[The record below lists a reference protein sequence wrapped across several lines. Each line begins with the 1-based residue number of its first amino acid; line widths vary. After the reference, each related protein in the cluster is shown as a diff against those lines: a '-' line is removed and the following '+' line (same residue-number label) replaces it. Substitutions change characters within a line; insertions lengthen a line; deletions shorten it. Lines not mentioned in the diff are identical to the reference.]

1 MMRLGVVVD
10 GHAGF
15 IGDLLADWRSRYK
28 TEEFNFQDIDLALFE
43 ERVNQWRLKKS
54 LKNFINRNDIVFF
67 EWAGQYATLSSQLNI
82 KSPLIVR
89 LHSWELFKF
98 GPNIDWSRIDR
109 ILLVSNAMQ
118 QKFIDLYPDQAHKS
132 KVVSNGV
139 SLSRFSPTSRQF
151 SGVMGI
157 LCDLVP
163 IKRVYD
169 LILTVY
175 DLKKKGYEWKL
186 NIGGKSR
193 SGPDSQRYNASI
205 RRAVSKL
212 GLQDQVFFYDW
223 VQDTSTWLNEQDIF
237 ISNSYWEGQQ
247 VALLEA
253 MATGC
258 YCLSHFWDG
267 AEEVLPPDYI
277 FVTESELQ
285 QKIIAY
291 THLDENEKQQ
301 HRNLMRTIACENF
314 DIEQTKARINSVLEE
329 VWAASSK

>member
-15 IGDLLADWRSRYK
+15 IGDLLSDWRSRYHP
-28 TEEFNFQDIDLALFE
+28 EVFDFHEIDLPVLR
-43 ERVNQWRLKKS
+43 ERLNQWRLRKS
-54 LKNFINRNDIVFF
+54 LKDFFTRNDIVFF
-67 EWAGQYATLSSQLNI
+67 EWAGHFTAFSSQLDA
-82 KSPLIVR
+82 KTPVVVR

-98 GPNIDWSRIDR
+98 GPYIDWSRIDR
-109 ILLVSNAMQ
+109 VLLVSKAMQ
-118 QKFIDLYPDQAHKS
+118 QKFVDLYPHHANKT
-132 KVVSNGV
+132 VVISNGV
-139 SLSRFSPTSRQF
+139 NLSRFSPANRIF
-151 SGVMGI
+151 SGNIGI

-169 LILTVY
+169 LILTIY
-175 DLKKKGYEWKL
+175 DLKKKGYQWKL
-186 NIGGKSR
+186 SIGGKSR

-212 GLQDQVFFYDW
+212 GLQDQIFFHDW
-223 VQDTSTWLNEQDIF
+223 VDDTATWLNEQDIF

-253 MATGC
+253 MASGC

-277 FVTESELQ
+277 FITESELQ
-285 QKIIAY
+285 EKLTSFA
-291 THLDENEKQQ
+291 HLDESEKQQ
-301 HRNLMRTIACENF
+301 HRSLMRSIACEKF
-314 DIEQTKARINSVLEE
+314 DIERTKARISTVLEE
-329 VWAASSK
+329 VLAASRK